1 MDNEWKNSLRE
12 RFSDYA
18 APEPEGLW
26 EGIEQGLAGKPRRK
40 MLPVWIVSGLAAAAA
55 VALGVFLQPEK
66 TPETPDLQRQAT
78 LAESVQAEPVD
89 AVVEPAETTDDF
101 GALTSSASEIAP
113 GASTSSATGSKSVP
127 FAVASRQTLLAEAGV
142 VKANP
147 VSPIDGMKTGF
158 ESITATVEMGE
169 KLSKE
174 ELDACSQS
182 MTEVALKKAAEQTG
196 KDREE
201 WTVIAVPDQVG
212 HDGHAEQ
219 DDQVGHDNQGVLTGQ
234 VASRDMM
241 PTNKRKRFS
250 ISAYGNGGQAS
261 SEQMQG
267 YGMNRTG
274 EYLGTRATGSNVKN
288 DVSGLMRTLASNRAS
303 SFEAHHAAPLRVG
316 VTAAWALTPHLSLVS
331 GLNWTYLNS
340 EFEETANPIRTVTSQ
355 DLGYLG
361 VPLRLETAFNVWR
374 GLWLSAGV
382 GGMVET
388 GLLSSSRTR
397 TWVDG
402 QVAEAVENP
411 APDMGGLLWS
421 LGATAGAEYRYS
433 PSFGIYFN
441 PGIEYHFDNGAEVR
455 SAYTEKPLHWNV
467 NLGVRFHFGN

>member
-1 MDNEWKNSLRE
+1 MDNEWKKSLRE

-18 APEPEGLW
+18 SPGPEGLW
-26 EGIEQGLAGKPRRK
+26 EGIEQGIAGKPRRK
-40 MLPVWIVSGLAAAAA
+40 MLPVWIASGLAAAAA
-55 VALGVFLQPEK
+55 VALVVFLHPEK
-66 TPETPDLQRQAT
+66 TLETPGLQKQAT
-78 LAESVQAEPVD
+78 LAESVQAEP
-89 AVVEPAETTDDF
+89 AVVDTA
-101 GALTSSASEIAP
+101 ATSSP
-113 GASTSSATGSKSVP
+113 ASTTSSSPAATGDLKAAPASKSVP
-127 FAVASRQTLLAEAGV
+127 FAVASRQTLLADAGV

-174 ELDACSQS
+174 ELDAWSQS
-182 MTEVALKKAAEQTG
+182 MTEEALKKAAEQTG

-212 HDGHAEQ
+212 HDDQ
-219 DDQVGHDNQGVLTGQ
+219 DVLTHEGP
-234 VASRDMM
+234 ASELIPDN
-241 PTNKRKRFS
+241 PRKRFS
-250 ISAYGNGGQAS
+250 IGAYGNGGQAS
-261 SEQMQG
+261 KEQLQG

-288 DVSGLMRTLASNRAS
+288 NVSGLMRTLASNRAS

-316 VTAAWALTPHLSLVS
+316 VTAAWELAPHLNLVS

-340 EFEETANPIRTVTSQ
+340 EFEETASPIRTVVGQ

-361 VPLRLETAFNVWR
+361 IPLRLETAFNVWK
-374 GLWLSAGV
+374 GLWLSAGA
-382 GGMVET
+382 GGMVEK
-388 GLLSSSRTR
+388 GLLSSSWTN

-402 QVAEAVENP
+402 QKAETVKNP
-411 APDMGGLLWS
+411 KPDTGGLLWS
-421 LGATAGAEYRYS
+421 VGANAGAEYRFS
-433 PSFGIYFN
+433 PSFGLYFT
-441 PGIEYHFDNGAEVR
+441 PGVEYHFDNGSEVR